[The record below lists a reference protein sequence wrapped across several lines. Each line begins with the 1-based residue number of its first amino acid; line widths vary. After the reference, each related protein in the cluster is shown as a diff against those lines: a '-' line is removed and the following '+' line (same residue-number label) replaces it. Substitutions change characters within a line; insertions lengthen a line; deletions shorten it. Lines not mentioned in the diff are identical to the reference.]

1 MKTNELDKEL
11 IGYMESLE
19 KDNSLSYLEKMQKVI
34 DWKKDHMGLIGLH
47 ISLGPSEKNI
57 SNEEIA
63 KEMFKT
69 TFNSAEGKLEDGNE
83 EVLNEEY

>member
-1 MKTNELDKEL
+1 MNNERDEEL
-11 IGYMESLE
+11 IGYMKSLE
-19 KDNSLSYLEKMQKVI
+19 TDNSLSYLEKMQKVI
-34 DWKKDHMGLIGLH
+34 DWKKDHRGLIGLR

-69 TFNSAEGKLEDGNE
+69 AFNSAEGKHK
-83 EVLNEEY
+83 EVDIKNL